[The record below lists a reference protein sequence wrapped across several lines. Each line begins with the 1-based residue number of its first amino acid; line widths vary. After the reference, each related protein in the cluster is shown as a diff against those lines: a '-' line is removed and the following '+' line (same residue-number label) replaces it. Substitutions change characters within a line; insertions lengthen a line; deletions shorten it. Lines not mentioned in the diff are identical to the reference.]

1 MLRTRFSTTNV
12 FRLTNNAL
20 SSRESTLHLVLRLR
34 GGIIEP
40 SLKVL
45 ASKYNRDIQIAASV
59 MHAQGPRREEEEE
72 GEEEARERREREGRQ
87 ETGGIKS
94 VGTYRPNMAS
104 WPKQAGKWAP
114 NETELNGVQSFD
126 FMVTEQPGGCYF
138 KCGGGV
144 RRGYG

>member
-1 MLRTRFSTTNV
+1 M
-12 FRLTNNAL
+12 
-20 SSRESTLHLVLRLR
+20 
-34 GGIIEP
+34 
-40 SLKVL
+40 L

-87 ETGGIKS
+87 ETGGIKR

>member
-45 ASKYNRDIQIAASV
+45 APKYNCDKQIGTRRA
-59 MHAQGPRREEEEE
+59 AQGGGRGGRGGRRRGE
-72 GEEEARERREREGRQ
+72 GATREGG
-87 ETGGIKS
+87 ETGNRGIKS

-114 NETELNGVQSFD
+114 SESELNGVQSFD
-126 FMVTEQPGGCYF
+126 LTVTEQPGGCYF
-138 KCGGGV
+138 KWGGGV
-144 RRGYG
+144 RRGYS